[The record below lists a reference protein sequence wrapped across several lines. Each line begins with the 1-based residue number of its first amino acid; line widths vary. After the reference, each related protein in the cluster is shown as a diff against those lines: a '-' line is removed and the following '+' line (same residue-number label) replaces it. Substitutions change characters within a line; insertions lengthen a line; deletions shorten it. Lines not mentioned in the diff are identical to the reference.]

1 MMMKV
6 AGEAAG
12 DVAADDED
20 GRLQAS
26 LVALAIEA
34 ALRTG
39 ARSEKIMQQQAAS
52 RLWEMRGAVRESKP
66 QHCLNRPPGGA
77 RVRRVVHVL
86 RRRKGVFYVVGTGEG
101 RGTGGGWLHCSKVE
115 RKSYTHV
122 LVGSCVQNILSALCL
137 LSIIGISPFSPAA

>member
-66 QHCLNRPPGGA
+66 QHCLNRPPGVA

-86 RRRKGVFYVVGTGEG
+86 RRRRRVEKGSVL
-101 RGTGGGWLHCSKVE
+101 RGGDWGGKGNGGAWLHCSKVE
-115 RKSYTHV
+115 RKSYTRV
-122 LVGSCVQNILSALCL
+122 LVGSYVQTTGTLCVC
-137 LSIIGISPFSPAA
+137 